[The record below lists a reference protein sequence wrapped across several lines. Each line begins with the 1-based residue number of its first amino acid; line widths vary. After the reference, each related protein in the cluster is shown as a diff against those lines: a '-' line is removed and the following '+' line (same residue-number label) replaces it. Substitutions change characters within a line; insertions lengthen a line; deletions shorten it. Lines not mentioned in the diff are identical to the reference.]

1 MKKATNK
8 IITLLTALV
17 MVLGMAITP
26 AFADETGAGA
36 QTGDGIY
43 RIDTD
48 PFSIAGNKIVKS
60 TENNRL
66 YGYNAKMSWTGFG
79 SGTTASPAFI
89 FFNTTSS
96 NEKIKVKDDNGY
108 KYNYINAWVYNPE
121 VKYSTN
127 EDNTKGK
134 TSELVWLLRT
144 GASADAT
151 TGDTSYQRARI
162 SMNWTGWKLVSLP
175 ISQFTK
181 GSQPSSLDYGIYKID
196 FSVNGWAGSVPSWP
210 DGNHYAYVDAMWFS
224 AETVTAAESF
234 AHDGYISADL
244 GGDNAFTFNTS
255 SQTYASSLADKVTVK
270 KDGAVLTN
278 GYTAG
283 ADSKKL
289 NIRFAGNLE
298 SGSKYEIDLGNSVLK
313 TVFKVDD
320 AFSGEGKYRIDT
332 DPFSISKNK
341 VVKSME
347 NSRLSDHTA
356 KMSWTGFGETGA
368 NAASVFFLSTT
379 DRFKV
384 NDAKYI
390 NVWLYNP
397 EVKRSTYSYTDSS
410 GKTYDT
416 SGKISKLI
424 LCLRTGD
431 NGVAENGKY
440 LTDDRW
446 CQYYPIEM
454 NWTGWKLVSIPLSD
468 LSKNRSDANLDYG
481 IYKIDFSTNG
491 WEKNIPSWPSGNHY
505 AYVDA
510 MWFSKDAPT
519 AAELTVTETN
529 YDTDGDGYVSADLG
543 GGNTYVFETS
553 SQVSKA
559 RAYGA
564 VTVKKDGEI
573 LTDGYTI
580 YTASDKL
587 NIKFDEKLKYGSKYE
602 LTLGT
607 NLCDL
612 YGNCIN
618 AAKTVT
624 LNVEPEFIIS
634 DVNVNYNGGKASA
647 TAKIKINDGTDRN
660 FVLIVTSKNGD
671 ELKGMAATAKTT
683 VTAADGEKT
692 LNTDEISAA
701 ESDELTVMLWDGLD
715 TLKPYIGK
723 VSR

>member
-1 MKKATNK
+1 MKKVTNK

-48 PFSIAGNKIVKS
+48 PFGIAGNKIVKS

-66 YGYNAKMSWTGFG
+66 YGYNAKMSWTGYG

-121 VKYSTN
+121 VKYSTFEN
-127 EDNTKGK
+127 NNTKGK

-151 TGDTSYQRARI
+151 KGDASYQMARV

-175 ISQFTK
+175 ITQFTK

-234 AHDGYISADL
+234 THDGYISADL

-278 GYTAG
+278 GYTAE

-332 DPFSISKNK
+332 DPFSITGTKA
-341 VVKSME
+341 VKSME

-356 KMSWTGFGETGA
+356 KMSWTGLDEPKTKDAGA
-368 NAASVFFLSTT
+368 YFFLASTDDERLKIT
-379 DRFKV
+379 DKY
-384 NDAKYI
+384 NYI

-397 EVKRSTYSYTDSS
+397 EVKKSTHE
-410 GKTYDT
+410 KTLD
-416 SGKISKLI
+416 KISQII
-424 LCLRTGD
+424 LLLRTGQNATNRED
-431 NGVAENGKY
+431 IYCFRYG
-440 LTDDRW
+440 
-446 CQYYPIEM
+446 ISM
-454 NWTGWKLVSIPLSD
+454 NWTGWKLVSVPIS
-468 LSKNRSDANLDYG
+468 SFTQNRTGNLDYG
-481 IYKIDFSTNG
+481 IYKIDISTNG
-491 WEKNIPSWPSGNHY
+491 WETAVPSWPSGNHY

-543 GGNTYVFETS
+543 GDNTYVFETS

-580 YTASDKL
+580 DTESDKL
-587 NIKFDEKLKYGSKYE
+587 NIKFDEKLKYGSTYE

-647 TAKIKINDGTDRN
+647 TAKIKINDGTDRS

-671 ELKGMAATAKTT
+671 ELKEMAATVKTT

-701 ESDELTVMLWDGLD
+701 EGDKLTVMLWDGLD

>member
-1 MKKATNK
+1 MKKVTNK

-48 PFSIAGNKIVKS
+48 PFSLGDVVKS

-66 YGYNAKMSWTGFG
+66 YGYNSKMSWG
-79 SGTTASPAFI
+79 SAGKVFS
-89 FFNTTSS
+89 FFRTLSS
-96 NEKIKVKDDNGY
+96 GEKIKTTG
-108 KYNYINAWVYNPE
+108 YNYINAWIYNPE
-121 VKYSTN
+121 VKQVDSKTCGLNWVLYTGESQ
-127 EDNTKGK
+127 DDIKGNF
-134 TSELVWLLRT
+134 
-144 GASADAT
+144 
-151 TGDTSYQRARI
+151 YFRAKI
-162 SMNWTGWKLVSLP
+162 TMDWTGWKLVSIPLT
-175 ISQFTK
+175 SFAANNNE
-181 GSQPSSLDYGIYKID
+181 SANLSNGIYN
-196 FSVNGWAGSVPSWP
+196 VTQSWP

-234 AHDGYISADL
+234 THDGYISADL

-278 GYTAG
+278 GYTAE

-332 DPFSISKNK
+332 DPFSITGTKA
-341 VVKSME
+341 VKSME

-356 KMSWTGFGETGA
+356 KMSWTGLDEPKTKDAGA
-368 NAASVFFLSTT
+368 YFFLASTDDERLKIT
-379 DRFKV
+379 DKY
-384 NDAKYI
+384 NYI

-397 EVKRSTYSYTDSS
+397 EVKQSTLENKIK
-410 GKTYDT
+410 GRT
-416 SGKISKLI
+416 SQII
-424 LCLRTGD
+424 LLLRTGQNATNRED
-431 NGVAENGKY
+431 IYCFRYGISM
-440 LTDDRW
+440 D
-446 CQYYPIEM
+446 
-454 NWTGWKLVSIPLSD
+454 WTGWKLVSVPIS
-468 LSKNRSDANLDYG
+468 SFTQNRTGNLDYG
-481 IYKIDFSTNG
+481 IYKIDISTNG
-491 WEKNIPSWPSGNHY
+491 WETAVPSWPSGNHY

-529 YDTDGDGYVSADLG
+529 YDADGDGYVSADLG

-580 YTASDKL
+580 DTASDKL
-587 NIKFDEKLKYGSKYE
+587 NIKFDEKLKYGSTYE

-671 ELKGMAATAKTT
+671 ELKEMAATVKTT

-701 ESDELTVMLWDGLD
+701 EGDKLTVMLWDGLD

-723 VSR
+723 VNIGKVSR

>member
-1 MKKATNK
+1 MKKVTNK

-48 PFSIAGNKIVKS
+48 PFSLGDVVKS

-66 YGYNAKMSWTGFG
+66 YGYNSKMSWG
-79 SGTTASPAFI
+79 SAGKVFS
-89 FFNTTSS
+89 FFRTLSS
-96 NEKIKVKDDNGY
+96 GEKIKTTG
-108 KYNYINAWVYNPE
+108 YNYINAWIYNPE
-121 VKYSTN
+121 VKQVDSKTCGLNWVLYT
-127 EDNTKGK
+127 GK
-134 TSELVWLLRT
+134 SQDDIN
-144 GASADAT
+144 GN
-151 TGDTSYQRARI
+151 YYFRAKI
-162 SMNWTGWKLVSLP
+162 TMDWTGWKLVSIPLTTG
-175 ISQFTK
+175 FTANDK
-181 GSQPSSLDYGIYKID
+181 ASANLSNGIYNVMIN
-196 FSVNGWAGSVPSWP
+196 VNGWANVTQSWP

-234 AHDGYISADL
+234 THDGYISADL

-270 KDGAVLTN
+270 KDGTVLTD
-278 GYTAG
+278 GYTAK
-283 ADSKKL
+283 ADSNKL
-289 NIRFAGNLE
+289 NIKFAGNLE

-320 AFSGEGKYRIDT
+320 AFSGVGKYRIDT
-332 DPFSISKNK
+332 DPFSITNNK

-368 NAASVFFLSTT
+368 NAASIFFLASTDNERLKIT
-379 DRFKV
+379 DKY
-384 NDAKYI
+384 NYI

-397 EVKRSTYSYTDSS
+397 EVKKSTHE
-410 GKTYDT
+410 KTLD
-416 SGKISKLI
+416 KISQII
-424 LCLRTGD
+424 LLLRTGQ
-431 NGVAENGKY
+431 NATNRSEVHCFRYG
-440 LTDDRW
+440 
-446 CQYYPIEM
+446 ISM
-454 NWTGWKLVSIPLSD
+454 NWTGWKLVSVPISGFTN
-468 LSKNRSDANLDYG
+468 NRAGSASLDYG
-481 IYKIDFSTNG
+481 IYKIDISTNG
-491 WEKNIPSWPSGNHY
+491 WETSVPSWPSGNHY

-510 MWFSKDAPT
+510 MWFSKEAPS

-529 YDTDGDGYVSADLG
+529 YDADGDGYVSADLG
-543 GGNTYVFETS
+543 GGNTFVFETS

-580 YTASDKL
+580 DTASDKL
-587 NIKFDEKLKYGSKYE
+587 NIKFDEKLKYGSTYE

-624 LNVEPEFIIS
+624 LNVESEFTIS

-671 ELKGMAATAKTT
+671 ELKEIAVTAKTT
-683 VTAADGEKT
+683 VTAADGEKI

-701 ESDELTVMLWDGLD
+701 EGDELTIMLWDGLD

>member
-1 MKKATNK
+1 MKKVTNK

-48 PFSIAGNKIVKS
+48 PFGIAGNKIVKS

-151 TGDTSYQRARI
+151 TGDTSYQRARV

-234 AHDGYISADL
+234 THDGYISADL

-278 GYTAG
+278 GYTAE

-289 NIRFAGNLE
+289 NIRFDGNLE

-332 DPFSISKNK
+332 DPFSISNNK

-368 NAASVFFLSTT
+368 NAGSMFFLASTDNERLKIT
-379 DRFKV
+379 DKY
-384 NDAKYI
+384 NYI

-397 EVKRSTYSYTDSS
+397 EVKQSTLENKIK
-410 GKTYDT
+410 GRT
-416 SGKISKLI
+416 SQII
-424 LCLRTGD
+424 LLLRTGQ
-431 NGVAENGKY
+431 NA
-440 LTDDRW
+440 TDRSEVYCFRYGISMD
-446 CQYYPIEM
+446 
-454 NWTGWKLVSIPLSD
+454 WTGWKLVSVPISGFTN
-468 LSKNRSDANLDYG
+468 NRAGSASLDYG
-481 IYKIDFSTNG
+481 IYKIDISTNG
-491 WEKNIPSWPSGNHY
+491 WETSVPSWPSGNHY

-529 YDTDGDGYVSADLG
+529 YDADGDGYVSADLG
-543 GGNTYVFETS
+543 GDNTFVFETS

-580 YTASDKL
+580 DTASDKL
-587 NIKFDEKLKYGSKYE
+587 NIKFDEKLKYGSTYE

-671 ELKGMAATAKTT
+671 ELKEMAATAKTT
-683 VTAADGEKT
+683 VTAADGEIT

-701 ESDELTVMLWDGLD
+701 EGDKLTVMLWDGLD

>member
-48 PFSIAGNKIVKS
+48 PFGIAGNKIVKS

-151 TGDTSYQRARI
+151 TGDTSYQRARV

-234 AHDGYISADL
+234 THDGYISADL

-255 SQTYASSLADKVTVK
+255 SQTYASSLAAKVTVK
-270 KDGAVLTN
+270 KDGAVLTD
-278 GYTAG
+278 GYTAE

-332 DPFSISKNK
+332 DPFSISNNK

-368 NAASVFFLSTT
+368 NAGSMFFLASTDNERLKIT
-379 DRFKV
+379 DKY
-384 NDAKYI
+384 NYI

-397 EVKRSTYSYTDSS
+397 EVKQSTLENKIK
-410 GKTYDT
+410 GRT
-416 SGKISKLI
+416 SQII
-424 LCLRTGD
+424 LLLRTGQ
-431 NGVAENGKY
+431 NA
-440 LTDDRW
+440 TDRSEVYCFRYGISMD
-446 CQYYPIEM
+446 
-454 NWTGWKLVSIPLSD
+454 WTGWKLVSVPISGFTN
-468 LSKNRSDANLDYG
+468 NRAGSASLDYG
-481 IYKIDFSTNG
+481 IYKIDISTNG
-491 WEKNIPSWPSGNHY
+491 WETSVPSWPSGNHY

-580 YTASDKL
+580 DTASDKL
-587 NIKFDEKLKYGSKYE
+587 NIKFDEKLKYGSTYE

-671 ELKGMAATAKTT
+671 ELKEMAATVKTT
-683 VTAADGEKT
+683 VTAADGEIT

-701 ESDELTVMLWDGLD
+701 ESDKLTVMLWDGLD